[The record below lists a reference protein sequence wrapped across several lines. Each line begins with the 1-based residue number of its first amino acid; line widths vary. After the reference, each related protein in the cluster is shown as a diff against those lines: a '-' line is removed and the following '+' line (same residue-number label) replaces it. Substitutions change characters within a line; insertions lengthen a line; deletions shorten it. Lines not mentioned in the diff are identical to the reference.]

1 MKKGLIVLSI
11 VALFTQCYKV
21 PITGRK
27 QLKLFPSSQMTSMSF
42 AQYDQVK
49 QSGNLL
55 SDSDERVQLV
65 RKVGDKITTSVNK
78 FLVENGEKSRV
89 DEFEWEINVIEENI
103 VNAWAMPGGKIMF
116 YTGILAVC
124 DGEDGIAT
132 VMGHEIAHAVARHGN
147 ERMSQQIPVQIGTMG
162 LAVALEEKPEMTKNL
177 LMAAVGAGS
186 QLGILKYSRLHE
198 SEADKMG
205 LVFMTMAGY
214 DPAVA
219 IDFWTRMSNL
229 KSGEAPPEF
238 MSTHPSDERRINDI
252 KAFLPEARKYAP

>member
-1 MKKGLIVLSI
+1 MKKGLII
-11 VALFTQCYKV
+11 LFLVGFFVQCYKV

-27 QLKLFPSSQMTSMSF
+27 QFKLFSSSRMTSMSF

-49 QSGNLL
+49 SEGKVLP
-55 SDSDERVQLV
+55 DSDERVQLV
-65 RKVGDKITTSVNK
+65 RKVGDKITSAVNK
-78 FLVENGEKSRV
+78 YLSENGEKSRV
-89 DEFEWEINVIEENI
+89 DEFKWEVNLLDENV

-116 YTGILAVC
+116 YTGILPIC

-147 ERMSQQIPVQIGTMG
+147 ERMSQQIPVQLGSMG
-162 LAVALEEKPEMTKNL
+162 LAVALEQKPEMTKNI
-177 LMAAVGAGS
+177 LMSAVGAGS

-214 DPAVA
+214 NPEVA
-219 IDFWTRMSNL
+219 IDFWTRMSQN
-229 KSGEAPPEF
+229 KGGSAPPEF
-238 MSTHPSDERRINDI
+238 LSTHPSDERRINDI